1 MDIFCFV
8 PQTKCLSLYILTK
21 SGILSALI
29 EFVFFFFPTE
39 SFQVIVQTVH
49 THTHTHNL
57 TKNGKGCLL
66 IRTTPPT
73 FIAPCP
79 IFFLVPS
86 DPVLRYEAVKCPNV
100 AAIFFFIASSS
111 RVDILSDSVGSAGI
125 VVTIASKMA
134 GNCFENQKKKREI
147 KEISKTWKETISNV
161 NEDIQ
166 IWRQLANQTW

>member
-8 PQTKCLSLYILTK
+8 PQTKCISLYILTK

-49 THTHTHNL
+49 THTHTQNL

-79 IFFLVPS
+79 IL
-86 DPVLRYEAVKCPNV
+86 
-100 AAIFFFIASSS
+100 FFFFSPVRSGFALRSGQMSKRCGHFFFKASSS

-134 GNCFENQKKKREI
+134 GNCFENRKKR
-147 KEISKTWKETISNV
+147 KSKK
-161 NEDIQ
+161 
-166 IWRQLANQTW
+166 

>member
-8 PQTKCLSLYILTK
+8 PQTKCISLYILTK

-29 EFVFFFFPTE
+29 EFVFFFFFPTE

-49 THTHTHNL
+49 THTQNL

-73 FIAPCP
+73 LSKRCGH
-79 IFFLVPS
+79 FFL
-86 DPVLRYEAVKCPNV
+86 K
-100 AAIFFFIASSS
+100 ASSS

-134 GNCFENQKKKREI
+134 GNCFENRKKR
-147 KEISKTWKETISNV
+147 KSKK
-161 NEDIQ
+161 
-166 IWRQLANQTW
+166 